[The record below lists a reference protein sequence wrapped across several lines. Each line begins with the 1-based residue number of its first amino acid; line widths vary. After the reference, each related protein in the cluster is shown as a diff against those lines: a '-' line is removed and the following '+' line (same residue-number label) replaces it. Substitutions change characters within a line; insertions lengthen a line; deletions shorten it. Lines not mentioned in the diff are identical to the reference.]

1 MEKLENTDK
10 GLTLV
15 ERVLGL
21 VKKYS
26 IFDFIKSFFLILI
39 IAGLVGFI
47 SHPTYIF
54 EKYQEWQEKE
64 HAERIEKRMK
74 NNEKLHIMSEKLL
87 YKVGAKRVMILE
99 LHNGLENNAGMPFS
113 KCSAT
118 YEALN
123 ENVKPIADQYQ
134 NTNLSL
140 MPFASY
146 LFEKGYW
153 CGDVDDLK
161 DIDRGLYFK
170 MKSNETEHIAA
181 CVVEGVEKPLAF
193 IFVSFDAIDEKH
205 QCTEV
210 RENIRHIAL
219 ESALLLELGKR

>member
-123 ENVKPIADQYQ
+123 ENVKPISDQYQ

-153 CGDVDDLK
+153 CGDVEDLK
-161 DIDRGLYFK
+161 EIDRGLYFK
-170 MKSNETEHIAA
+170 MKSNETEHLAA

-193 IFVSFDAIDEKH
+193 IFVSFDAIDDKH
-205 QCTEV
+205 QCIDV